1 MLDVIIYIS
10 TLLMSLS
17 LVASA
22 SKSGLLNSAFS
33 KGFAGVSSQV
43 VSSGY
48 LKGYTNFESFLK
60 VCIDGQM
67 GLIGYFF
74 LISLGFLLIVWI
86 NNIVEYKN
94 AIM

>member
-1 MLDVIIYIS
+1 MLEIIVYIS
-10 TLLMSLS
+10 TLLISLS

-22 SKSGLLNSAFS
+22 SKNGLLNSAFS

-43 VSSGY
+43 VAGGY
-48 LKGYTNFESFLK
+48 LKGYTNFESFIT
-60 VCIDGQM
+60 VCFNGDM

-74 LISLGFLLIVWI
+74 LLSLGFLLITWT
-86 NNIVEYKN
+86 NNLIEYKN